1 MTTLLLIEL
10 SGDDNL
16 SWAFNIYRFITAC
29 EFYILMFYSKRTL
42 FIVRSWSN
50 TSSFPNASI
59 YFMFISATLFTCPSK
74 HFSSSSFLRCVQESS
89 LIFFRHKTWIYIQKY
104 VHRKYTPNGFL
115 YNPKHNSRSLCTQ
128 LH

>member
-1 MTTLLLIEL
+1 MKTLLLIKC

-16 SWAFNIYRFITAC
+16 ILAFNIYIFITAC
-29 EFYILMFYSKRTL
+29 EFHIFMFYLKRTL
-42 FIVRSWSN
+42 FIVQFGSN

-89 LIFFRHKTWIYIQKY
+89 LIFFRHKTWINIQKY
-104 VHRKYTPNGFL
+104 VHRKYTKRFPIQ
-115 YNPKHNSRSLCTQ
+115 C
-128 LH
+128 

>member
-1 MTTLLLIEL
+1 MITLLLIKYF
-10 SGDDNL
+10 GDDNL
-16 SWAFNIYRFITAC
+16 ILAFNIYLFITSR
-29 EFYILMFYSKRTL
+29 EFYIFMFNSKRTL

-59 YFMFISATLFTCPSK
+59 YFMFISATLFRCPSK

-89 LIFFRHKTWIYIQKY
+89 LIFFRHKIWIYIQKN

-115 YNPKHNSRSLCTQ
+115 YNAKHNSRSLCTQ